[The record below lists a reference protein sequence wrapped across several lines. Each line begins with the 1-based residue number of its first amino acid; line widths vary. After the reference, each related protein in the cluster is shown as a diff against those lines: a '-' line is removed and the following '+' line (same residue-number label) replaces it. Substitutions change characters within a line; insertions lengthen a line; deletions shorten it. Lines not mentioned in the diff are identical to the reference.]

1 MKKILHTLAVAVI
14 CLTAF
19 SFSSNAQMDE
29 REPGLYAIVDG
40 ESIPLGYTSGATS
53 VNTTNIVGFEVGKSK
68 CSFKGETSGTV
79 TSDTFVMVIDP
90 EKKAL
95 TRTMKSYNPFIRTMT
110 PNNILILPL
119 SVSKGKRTY
128 DEGKSVMGIKTEK
141 KDRMDFEWEQISD
154 NSFEIKVS
162 GLVPGEYGFI
172 FRVSKIAD
180 FDYSAIFGFTVAEQG
195 Q

>member
-19 SFSSNAQMDE
+19 SVSSNAQMDE

-40 ESIPLGYTSGATS
+40 ESIPLGYTSGSTS
-53 VNTTNIVGFEVGKSK
+53 VSTTNVVGFEVGKSK

-119 SVSKGKRTY
+119 SVSKGKRIY

-141 KDRMDFEWEQISD
+141 KGRMDFEWEQISD